1 MFPLISNREGYACPP
16 VSTSDHDQQML
27 YYARHYPGG
36 HEPDRCAMGDQ
47 CAGLEL
53 PGAPNPLPVYYTMPE
68 EEHAQKGPKEAFEV
82 AQETQGSICLQCIR
96 AEAAAIKLMFDV
108 VSNSGEE
115 TGRHFALVAPFT
127 NLVDVPGGY
136 FSKYMAVTPVT
147 SPQVSNC
154 AIVGATPKDPQTGEP
169 ALRVAYDN
177 APGID
182 DRPRGLFICQQA
194 MAFVPQPQRP

>member
-1 MFPLISNREGYACPP
+1 MLEPRITFPLS
-16 VSTSDHDQQML
+16 
-27 YYARHYPGG
+27 
-36 HEPDRCAMGDQ
+36 
-47 CAGLEL
+47 
-53 PGAPNPLPVYYTMPE
+53 
-68 EEHAQKGPKEAFEV
+68 
-82 AQETQGSICLQCIR
+82 LQ
-96 AEAAAIKLMFDV
+96 AAAIKLMFDV

-127 NLVDVPGGY
+127 NLVVRVVLLWGKAAASCPDPTACQPIPQDVPGGY
-136 FSKYMAVTPVT
+136 FSKYMAVTPIS

-177 APGID
+177 APGVD

-194 MAFVPQPQRP
+194 MMFVPQPQRP